1 MGNNYVHAKAPGK
14 FTKNCYGIVTIMLQ
28 YAHCGVKQFG
38 WASIDFGLKRLVVKG
53 FYGTEGGFGIIK
65 LLKIGFGGKA
75 LC

>member
-1 MGNNYVHAKAPGK
+1 
-14 FTKNCYGIVTIMLQ
+14 MLQ